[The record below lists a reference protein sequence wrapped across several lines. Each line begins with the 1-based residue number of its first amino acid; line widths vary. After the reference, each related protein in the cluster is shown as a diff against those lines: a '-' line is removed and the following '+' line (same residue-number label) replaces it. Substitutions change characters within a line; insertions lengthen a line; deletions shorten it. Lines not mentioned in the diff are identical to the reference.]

1 MKGGRCRDDLTSQP
15 GPPRVGA
22 FFQAEPKAG
31 ISGGLAPALF
41 QLSVLILGENYILL
55 RAGPSSALVRPY
67 FLCEV
72 CVCVCVC
79 VCVSSYGHGSL
90 LVTCTPTGVCLC
102 VPVVGFPWAVY
113 NMCPY
118 WGNAALTSFFF

>member
-41 QLSVLILGENYILL
+41 QLSVLILGEDYTVESWTQLCPSQTLL
-55 RAGPSSALVRPY
+55 PL
-67 FLCEV
+67 
-72 CVCVCVC
+72 
-79 VCVSSYGHGSL
+79 
-90 LVTCTPTGVCLC
+90 
-102 VPVVGFPWAVY
+102 
-113 NMCPY
+113 
-118 WGNAALTSFFF
+118 

>member
-15 GPPRVGA
+15 GPPPVGA

-41 QLSVLILGENYILL
+41 QLSVLILGEDCVLL

-72 CVCVCVC
+72 CVCVCVFLWAWLSVGDLHTYRRVSVCACRGVPLGC
-79 VCVSSYGHGSL
+79 V
-90 LVTCTPTGVCLC
+90 
-102 VPVVGFPWAVY
+102 
-113 NMCPY
+113 
-118 WGNAALTSFFF
+118 